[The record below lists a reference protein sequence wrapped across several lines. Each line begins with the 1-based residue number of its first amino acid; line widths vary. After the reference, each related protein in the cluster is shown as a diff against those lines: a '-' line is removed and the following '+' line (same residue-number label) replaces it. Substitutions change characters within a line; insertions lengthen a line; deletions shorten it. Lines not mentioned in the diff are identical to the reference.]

1 MTRSLRT
8 APGRIAAALVALAM
22 LMAIP
27 LTFGPGK
34 ADAQGAPSA
43 PLPAVTVETVTPS
56 PFVREARYTGEL
68 ASPASVAIVSRVEGI
83 LGPLNVEDGATVARG
98 DLLYTIGD
106 AEFQA
111 ALAVAK
117 ANLTSAQAAETL
129 AKSNLDRAQ
138 TLAKRNTV
146 SEATV
151 DADQAAYD
159 QAVAARKVA
168 EANLQIAE
176 LNLGYTSI
184 ASPLDGRI
192 GTQAFREGALVSESS
207 GPLVTVVS
215 TDPMRVR
222 FAVPQRDV
230 LRARSAA
237 TAPGSAPTIAL
248 ILADGSR
255 YAAEAKILYTEPE
268 AATATD
274 SVAIVAEVE
283 NPDGHLL
290 DGQLVTVAVSQS
302 VSEDAITVPQT
313 AVLRDTD
320 GPYVLTVDDAAKV
333 AEARVT
339 LGDSIGQRVDV
350 ADGLS
355 AGARVI
361 VVGQTKVRPG
371 MEVATAAAAQASS
384 AGRASDVAQK
394 ASPDVALAPASQSA
408 VAARAPVG
416 ADQGSGPNTSA
427 AKNGAARGGQS
438 SAARN

>member
-34 ADAQGAPSA
+34 ADAQRAPSA

-98 DLLYTIGD
+98 DLLYTISD

-159 QAVAARKVA
+159 QAVAARAVA
-168 EANLQIAE
+168 EANLQVAE

-268 AATATD
+268 AETATD

-302 VSEDAITVPQT
+302 VSEDAITVSGSQ
-313 AVLRDTD
+313 
-320 GPYVLTVDDAAKV
+320 DAPKLSL
-333 AEARVT
+333 EAGVILAR
-339 LGDSIGQRVDV
+339 
-350 ADGLS
+350 ADGVRESILGLLRPNGMIES
-355 AGARVI
+355 LKQRGLLGIGWLYPPPNGSRGVWCQRLIDEPTSTGARLPQQRPVI
-361 VVGQTKVRPG
+361 
-371 MEVATAAAAQASS
+371 
-384 AGRASDVAQK
+384 
-394 ASPDVALAPASQSA
+394 APERWQ
-408 VAARAPVG
+408 
-416 ADQGSGPNTSA
+416 
-427 AKNGAARGGQS
+427 
-438 SAARN
+438 